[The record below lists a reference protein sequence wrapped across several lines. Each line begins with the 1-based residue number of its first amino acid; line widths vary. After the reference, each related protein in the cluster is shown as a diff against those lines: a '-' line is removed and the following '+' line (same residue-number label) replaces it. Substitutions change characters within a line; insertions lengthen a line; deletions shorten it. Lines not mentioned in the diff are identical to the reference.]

1 MNSYLKRVCE
11 DCEFYESKHD
21 RSNTGDCMLDIHG
34 DHGIKTVKS
43 SDTCEFWMGSTVDE
57 AELHQ

>member
-34 DHGIKTVKS
+34 DHGIKTVKGT
-43 SDTCEFWMGSTVDE
+43 DTCEFWMGSTVQDE
-57 AELHQ
+57 TV